1 MIFTFAAAGKE
12 EAFGQSSSKT
22 SVMSR
27 LKTLLPYTALF
38 GVLVS
43 PAILVNVAAA
53 GSRGMLAVCISVLA
67 AVLAFVLPVCL
78 FHNNLRCYFY
88 LLTPLVILTPAFLF
102 ATFYF
107 GVPPGFELIV
117 FVLQTNAREA
127 REAVGPFTP
136 YFIAVDVGFVGIY
149 VWAIRRIRPDGIPLR
164 LALLSSVGAIALLL
178 AITCYS
184 NELYYKT
191 PDQITRKDM
200 ILKYDYPYSLVAGIR
215 EAQVFLAKNNLK
227 KAETFSFR
235 AVKNDTLNLRQV
247 YVLIIGES
255 SRYDRWQLNGY
266 HRATSP
272 RLSEVRD
279 LISYKDVVSGA
290 HYTWVSVP
298 QIITRA
304 NPDNYDLQYRE
315 KSILAVFQEAGF
327 KTCWLSNQSDQDVFW
342 SGSITL
348 HAKTADV
355 YSFSP
360 TYSPNM
366 EYEEIYDGRL
376 LPQLDSILQAD
387 GRNLFVVLHTM
398 GNHWEYSRRYP
409 AAFDVFKPSGK
420 TVAVNAS
427 GGLNREPIV
436 NSYDN
441 SILYAD
447 YLIDS
452 VINLVNSR
460 AELSTVMYV
469 SDHGEDLFD
478 KYSDRSDF
486 HFNPSAATLRV
497 PLFVWTSASYSK
509 YFPEKR
515 KNLEANQARSIGAEN
530 IFYTLGDIAN
540 IRMEGFDSTRSFAH
554 KAFIPSKQKYYGDD
568 KRGHSFAELNH

>member
-1 MIFTFAAAGKE
+1 
-12 EAFGQSSSKT
+12 
-22 SVMSR
+22 MSR
-27 LKTLLPYTALF
+27 LKLLLPYAALF
-38 GVLVS
+38 GALIS
-43 PAILVNVAAA
+43 PAIFVNAAA
-53 GSRGMLAVCISVLA
+53 GDSKGMMAVCVSLLA
-67 AVLAFVLPVCL
+67 ALLAFIIPVSL
-78 FHNNLRCYFY
+78 FHKRVRLYFF
-88 LLTPLVILTPAFLF
+88 LLTPLIILTPAFLF
-102 ATFYF
+102 AIYYF
-107 GVPPGFELIV
+107 DVPPGFELIV
-117 FVLQTNAREA
+117 FVLQTNPREA
-127 REAVGPFTP
+127 TEAVGPFIP
-136 YFIAVDVGFVGIY
+136 YFTAIEVVFVGLY
-149 VWAIRRIRPDGIPLR
+149 VWMICRTKPHRIPLR
-164 LALLSSVGAIALLL
+164 FALKSSASAIALVF
-178 AITCYS
+178 AITYYS

-191 PDQITRKDM
+191 PDQMTRKDL
-200 ILKYDYPYSLVAGIR
+200 ILKYDYPYSLLAGMR

-227 KAETFSFR
+227 RAEKFSFR

-255 SRYDRWQLNGY
+255 SRYDRWQINGY

-272 RLSEVRD
+272 RLSAERD

-290 HYTWVSVP
+290 HYTWMSVP

-327 KTCWLSNQSDQDVFW
+327 KTCWLSNQSDQDIFW
-342 SGSITL
+342 SGSIIL

-376 LPQLDSILQAD
+376 LPQLDSLLQAD
-387 GRNLFVVLHTM
+387 ASNLFVVLHTM
-398 GNHWEYSRRYP
+398 GNHWEYSHRYP

-420 TVAVNAS
+420 GMAVNPSDHAY
-427 GGLNREPIV
+427 REAIL

-447 YLIDS
+447 YFIDS
-452 VINLVNSR
+452 AINLVNSR

-478 KYSDRSDF
+478 RYADRSDF
-486 HFNPSAATLRV
+486 HFNPSEATLRV
-497 PLFVWTSASYSK
+497 PLFVWTSESYSN

-515 KNLEANQARSIGAEN
+515 KNLEANAASSIGAEN

-540 IRMEGFDSTRSFAH
+540 IRMDGFDSTRSFAH
-554 KAFIPSKQKYYGDD
+554 RAFIPSHQKFYGDD